1 MDTIELD
8 LTQKEY
14 VFTTQI
20 EDEKLLSK
28 LEEVCEQTPDR
39 MFNATNVKADN
50 AIIYDTHQA
59 KEFIHVDPKHHSVL
73 NRFKDIVEENTL
85 YATHAFNE
93 QHPNHAKRNLA
104 PNHTEL
110 QLDTLKVTTLW
121 IAKYTKGRD
130 DHVIVHDHFPAVWA
144 WTFYLGEQFD
154 EPLYIGE
161 YKIPIERGK
170 LVFFRGHVM
179 HHVPVIEKEGWRYCI
194 AGTIHNDFRHHKDY
208 GFRHNNY

>member
-1 MDTIELD
+1 MNTIELD

-121 IAKYTKGRD
+121 IA
-130 DHVIVHDHFPAVWA
+130 IACAPASFQDEKKLSQPLQEGTFLGFLIHLNFFLPNFLGFLLLLIWVCLA
-144 WTFYLGEQFD
+144 FLFFFYLVV
-154 EPLYIGE
+154 
-161 YKIPIERGK
+161 
-170 LVFFRGHVM
+170 LVRVFSFFCELVCDR
-179 HHVPVIEKEGWRYCI
+179 
-194 AGTIHNDFRHHKDY
+194 
-208 GFRHNNY
+208 